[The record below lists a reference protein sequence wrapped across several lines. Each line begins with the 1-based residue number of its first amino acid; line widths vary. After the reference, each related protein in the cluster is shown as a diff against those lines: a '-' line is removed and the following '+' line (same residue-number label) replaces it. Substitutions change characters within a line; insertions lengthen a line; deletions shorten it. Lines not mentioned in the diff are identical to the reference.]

1 VSCPNTLNTNVS
13 KNAIVKN
20 AVNFKL
26 FFFIFFILFLFELLL
41 SLTLFHGQRNKIHF
55 IFEKQTTIT
64 LIKNP
69 SVI

>member
-41 SLTLFHGQRNKIHF
+41 SLVLFHGQRNK
-55 IFEKQTTIT
+55 
-64 LIKNP
+64 
-69 SVI
+69 